1 MCCLRPQPEQAHA
14 GRHRLHRQGDT
25 TAAGHPPPELVGKDR
40 GKTAEEERRAL
51 HRRAGDRVQVR
62 QVGALLGSECGR
74 RGCRDSAGLRPGVPT
89 LAHLS
94 QSMGTTCSSF
104 ESTASSVAAHS
115 WLLPAKLDDVPR
127 VHQNRVGAAVLSH
140 VGREELARSRA
151 CRPGVHDGHGL
162 PVAAR
167 GDPVARGAAA
177 LVAGRQQPAHQGAR
191 LQTDASTGDTARR
204 SATSISCGKSKQT
217 RRMNHFMSA

>member
-104 ESTASSVAAHS
+104 ESTASSVAAHT
-115 WLLPAKLDDVPR
+115 WLLPLSLMMCHVCTRTASELLYFLMSAVKSLHGQGHADLVSMMGMAFQSLLAEIQWLAALLRSSQGGNSPHIKVRVCKQMRRQEILHDVVLR
-127 VHQNRVGAAVLSH
+127 VF
-140 VGREELARSRA
+140 
-151 CRPGVHDGHGL
+151 P
-162 PVAAR
+162 AAR
-167 GDPVARGAAA
+167 ASR
-177 LVAGRQQPAHQGAR
+177 LVE
-191 LQTDASTGDTARR
+191 
-204 SATSISCGKSKQT
+204 
-217 RRMNHFMSA
+217 